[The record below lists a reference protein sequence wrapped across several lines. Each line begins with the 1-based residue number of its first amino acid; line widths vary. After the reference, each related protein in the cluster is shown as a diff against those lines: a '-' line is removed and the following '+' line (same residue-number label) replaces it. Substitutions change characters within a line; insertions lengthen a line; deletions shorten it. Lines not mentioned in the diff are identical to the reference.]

1 MVHLII
7 IILLNLSI
15 AYDMNVVD
23 IIKSKVKLSDVVG
36 QRVKL
41 TKRGNSVIGLCPF
54 HGEKTP
60 SFTVSDEKG
69 LYYCFGCGANG
80 DVIQF
85 TSDINALDFKG
96 AVDYLAEMYS
106 IDLPKSTSK
115 KSSLI
120 PLLDAATLWFEKQL
134 FANRV
139 AIEYIK
145 SRKIFSDTVKK
156 FRLGY
161 APAYGLSKYL
171 LSQGFNINDIRSVGL
186 LNSQDQDYFY
196 NRIIFPICNSSGDT
210 IGFGGRS
217 IVDAQSPKYL
227 NSRGNVFF
235 QKRENLYAS
244 HFAVREVKKQGKII
258 VVEGYMDVLML
269 HQIGVCNVV
278 GLLGTSMTSEHLMY
292 LWEITSE
299 IIIWMDGDVAGKM
312 SSIKSALLALSLIK
326 PGCVVKFVD
335 VFTGMDPYDVCI
347 NGGVDSVNSLL
358 DSAKLLSEFIWD
370 YELAKISTDKSSVMP
385 EQCVVLEA
393 RIKHY
398 LDQIGD
404 GNIAKYYKKYF
415 YSQIR
420 DLQYRRNE
428 SKPLANHSINRASN
442 KLKYVNDEFLLEEY
456 NQLRVM
462 YVIMEFPELLDD
474 PIIFDQFSKFN
485 IKNKNVYKLQQN
497 IINIKVT
504 LCDHVM
510 SKEMLLL
517 ELKKSNLE
525 GVIDFISSKISA
537 SSFMSIQ
544 NRAHNIDIAK
554 KEIEKIMLLDN
565 LQCIQ
570 AEILDLRLHGKRDLA
585 EKLSNQ
591 AQEIDSR
598 LRELWNY

>member
-1 MVHLII
+1 
-7 IILLNLSI
+7 
-15 AYDMNVVD
+15 MNVVD
-23 IIKSKVKLSDVVG
+23 IIKSKIKLSDVIG

-60 SFTVSDEKG
+60 SFTVNDEKG

-85 TSDINALDFKG
+85 TSDINALDFKS
-96 AVDYLAEMYS
+96 AVNYLAEMYG
-106 IDLPKSTSK
+106 IDLPKSTNK

-120 PLLDAATLWFEKQL
+120 PLLDAATLWFERQL
-134 FANRV
+134 FANHV
-139 AIEYIK
+139 AMEYIK
-145 SRKIFSDTVKK
+145 SRKIFNDTVKK

-171 LSQGFNINDIRSVGL
+171 LSHGFNVNDIRSVGL

-217 IVDAQSPKYL
+217 IVDTQNPKYL
-227 NSRGNVFF
+227 NSRGNVLF

-244 HFAVREVKKQGKII
+244 HFAVREAKKQGKIV

-278 GLLGTSMTSEHLMY
+278 GLLGTSMTSEHLRY
-292 LWEITSE
+292 LCEITSE

-312 SSIKSALLALSLIK
+312 SSIKSALLALSLIR

-335 VFTGMDPYDVCI
+335 VFAGMDPYDVCM
-347 NGGVDSVNSLL
+347 NGGIDSVNSLL

-370 YELAKISTDKSSVMP
+370 YELAKVSTDKNSVMP
-385 EQCVVLEA
+385 EQCVILEA

-398 LDQIGD
+398 LDQISD

-420 DLQYRRNE
+420 DLQYKSDK
-428 SKPLANHSINRASN
+428 SKYLNTNRSIDRVSN
-442 KLKYVNDEFLLEEY
+442 KLKYINDEFLLEEY
-456 NQLRVM
+456 NQLRVV

-474 PIIFDQFSKFN
+474 PIIFDQFSRFS
-485 IKNKNVYKLQQN
+485 IKNKDVYKLRQN
-497 IINIKVT
+497 IINVKVT
-504 LCDHVM
+504 LCDHVI
-510 SKEMLLL
+510 SKEILLL
-517 ELKKSNLE
+517 ELKKNNLE
-525 GVIDFISSKISA
+525 SVIDFVSSKISA

-544 NRAHNIDIAK
+544 NREHSIDISK

-570 AEILDLRLHGKRDLA
+570 AEILDLRLQGKRDLA
-585 EKLSNQ
+585 EKLSSQ
-591 AQEIDSR
+591 AQEIDNR
-598 LRELWNY
+598 LRELWHY